1 MGGTIASPPDFVQ
14 SAPACRRAGLAAQ
27 LAPMGILRFLEPL
40 RQEKRLAPLLVMI
53 ACIMMGSGLVAPI
66 LSLYAQTFGVAGAL
80 VGTLIT
86 VFGIGRLLA
95 NLPSGYLSQRYG
107 RRPLLV
113 GGPLIVAAAS
123 VGAECRR
130 AAAPAGGAGVAG
142 HSVMSACGHSGGG
155 GGGGAGSATNF

>member
-95 NLPSGYLSQRYG
+95 NLRTERGIRLHQFFARIIRHSEGPPS
-107 RRPLLV
+107 
-113 GGPLIVAAAS
+113 
-123 VGAECRR
+123 AE
-130 AAAPAGGAGVAG
+130 
-142 HSVMSACGHSGGG
+142 
-155 GGGGAGSATNF
+155 